1 MDMIQQQLDDS
12 TVSRISEELGAD
24 PNTTRQAVPAA
35 LSALLG
41 GLSRNAQQPNGAQ
54 QLDSAL
60 DAHGGGGLLG
70 GLGSLVGGAL
80 GADGSG
86 ILGHIFGQHQP
97 AVASQVGQRTGLD
110 QGQAARLLM
119 LLAPIVLA
127 YLARARGQRQQP
139 ASAGPVAGDNPG
151 DSGGGSIGSITD
163 ILNGERAQVEQA
175 HPEHKGILDSILD
188 RNHDGHILDDVAGM
202 AGGLLRGGGL

>member
-1 MDMIQQQLDDS
+1 MDMIQQQLDDG

-41 GLSRNAQQPNGAQ
+41 GLSRNAQQPDGAQ

-60 DAHGGGGLLG
+60 DAHGGGGG
-70 GLGSLVGGAL
+70 GLLGSLGSIVGGAL

-127 YLARARGQRQQP
+127 YLARARGQQP
-139 ASAGPVAGDNPG
+139 ASPGAGAADGG
-151 DSGGGSIGSITD
+151 GESGGGAIGSITD
-163 ILNGERAQVEQA
+163 ILNGERAHVEQA

>member
-1 MDMIQQQLDDS
+1 MDMIQQQLDDG

-41 GLSRNAQQPNGAQ
+41 GLSRNAQQPDGAQ

-127 YLARARGQRQQP
+127 YLARARQQQP
-139 ASAGPVAGDNPG
+139 ASPG
-151 DSGGGSIGSITD
+151 AADGGVDSGGGAIGSITD
-163 ILNGERAQVEQA
+163 ILNGERAHVEQA

-202 AGGLLRGGGL
+202 AGGLLRGGL

>member
-1 MDMIQQQLDDS
+1 MALMDMIQQQLDDS

-41 GLSRNAQQPNGAQ
+41 GLSRNAQQPDGAQ

-127 YLARARGQRQQP
+127 YLARARGQGQP
-139 ASAGPVAGDNPG
+139 ASPGAGAS

-163 ILNGERAQVEQA
+163 ILNGERAHVEQA